1 MADRTAFSCVLCEV
15 NVMQMRRSIA
25 LVIGALAA
33 FGCKDQ
39 PSGGILV
46 VNVTGLPSG
55 ANAQVRV
62 TGPENFLRALTGSAT
77 LENLTPGEYIVRI
90 DTILH
95 NGTKYGS
102 PLSRDTIQ
110 VDRGQMPTADVPYT
124 VSSGSLNLT
133 ITGLSAGTPANVW
146 VVGETD
152 RINVV
157 ASGIVPGLAPGKY
170 YVQSDTMISTLGDRF
185 GASNT
190 LDSVNVLLSA
200 TPATA
205 SVAYTLVSGTLAVTV
220 SGLAPNVLP
229 PITVT
234 GPGGYVA
241 KFAGSQTIRG
251 LLPGTY
257 TVTPETK
264 HGPCPAIHRTSSP
277 PQTVSIPMGL
287 TASTTFNYVTG
298 TADPAELNLRIAS
311 VHVIQVTQDAQWSVP
326 MIAGRSA
333 FVRVFGVAN
342 QCNTVTP
349 KVRLTIGG
357 AAPVTLNAPESAVHF
372 ETAESSLGSTWNYNV
387 PANLVQDGMSII
399 AEIDPDGAVA
409 ENNESDNRYPS
420 AGSRAVIVKS
430 VPAVGVRF
438 VPITQTVGGV
448 AQTGAVA
455 DQLEALMYWTRRVF
469 PVATWDVDVREPLT
483 ISRTLTNAIVPWVQ
497 TLDEIEQL
505 HALDSA
511 ALKPGFRR
519 YYYGVAK
526 LAAPFG
532 IIGLGY
538 VPGRSAMGWDRTSGS
553 DNAGSTFAHELGHNF
568 GRLHAPCGN
577 PGNPDNGYP
586 NSGFYAGGGI
596 GVYGYDQFS
605 GSLIAPSMHTDI
617 MGYCPSQWISDY
629 TYRGV
634 MTYLA
639 DPSREPSL
647 AVAGSGTRQP
657 SLLIW
662 GRIENGVPMLEPAFE
677 IDAYPSVASNGGP
690 HRIAALDANG
700 AEIFSFAFNGKRIA
714 DVPGDYESFS
724 FVVPLSQLKGRSIAS
739 LRLSARGRTA
749 TNVASADRDADPG
762 VLASRAAT
770 GHVRLRWDAARF
782 PVVLVRSK
790 STGNVIAFARGG
802 DATIAATQAEIE
814 VNASNRVRSARR
826 TIKVLR

>member
-1 MADRTAFSCVLCEV
+1 V
-15 NVMQMRRSIA
+15 NLKQMRRSIP
-25 LVIGALAA
+25 LLIGALAA
-33 FGCKDQ
+33 FGCKE
-39 PSGGILV
+39 PSPNGTLV

-62 TGPENFLRALTGSAT
+62 TGPDNFLRALTGSAT
-77 LENLTPGEYIVRI
+77 LEDLTPGEYIVRI
-90 DTILH
+90 DTTLH

-102 PLSRDTIQ
+102 PVSRDTVQ

-124 VSSGSLNLT
+124 VSSGSLNVT

-152 RINVV
+152 RIHVV

-170 YVQSDTMISTLGDRF
+170 YVQSDTMISTLGDRY
-185 GASNT
+185 GASKI
-190 LDSVNVLLSA
+190 LDSVNVVMSA

-220 SGLAPNVLP
+220 SGVAANVNP
-229 PITVT
+229 PILVT
-234 GPGGYVA
+234 GPSGYVA
-241 KFAGSQTIRG
+241 RFSGSHTARG

-257 TVTPETK
+257 TVTPETA

-277 PQTVSIPMGL
+277 PQTVNIPMGA

-298 TADPAELNLRIAS
+298 TADPAELNLRIAA

-333 FVRVFGVAN
+333 LVRVFGVAN

-349 KVRLTIGG
+349 KVRLTIGS
-357 AAPVTLNAPESAVHF
+357 AAPVTLNAPESAVYF
-372 ETAESSLGSTWNYNV
+372 EPVEASLGSSWNYDV
-387 PANLVQDGMSII
+387 PANLVQAGMSIV
-399 AEIDPDGAVA
+399 AEIDADGAVP
-409 ENNESDNRYPS
+409 ETSESDNRYPS
-420 AGSRAVIVKS
+420 TGSRAVIVKS
-430 VPAVGVRF
+430 VPPVGVRF

-448 AQTGAVA
+448 TQTGAVA
-455 DQLEALMYWTRRVF
+455 DQLDALMYWTRRVF

-483 ISRTLTNAIVPWVQ
+483 ISRTLNNAIVPWIQ

-505 HALDSA
+505 HSLDSA
-511 ALKPGFRR
+511 AQKPGFRR

-526 LAAPFG
+526 IAAPFG

-538 VPGRSAMGWDRTSGS
+538 VPGRSAMGWDRPSGS
-553 DNAGSTFAHELGHNF
+553 DNAGATFAHELGHNF
-568 GRLHAPCGN
+568 GRQHAPCGN
-577 PGNPDNGYP
+577 PGNPDAGYP
-586 NSGFYAGGGI
+586 NTGFYAGGGI
-596 GVYGYDQFS
+596 GVDGYDQFS
-605 GSLIAPSMHTDI
+605 QSLVSRSMHTDI

-634 MTYLA
+634 MAYLT

-647 AVAGSGTRQP
+647 AVAGSGARQP

-662 GRIENGVPMLEPAFE
+662 GRIENGVPTLEPAFE
-677 IDAYPSVASNGGP
+677 IDAYPSAASSTGSN
-690 HRIAALDANG
+690 RITALDANG
-700 AEIFSFAFNGKRIA
+700 AEIFSFAFSGKRIA

-724 FVVPLSQLKGRSIAS
+724 FVVPLSQLKGRAIAS

-749 TNVASADRDADPG
+749 TNVATVDREADPG
-762 VLASRAAT
+762 VLASREAT
-770 GHVRLRWDAARF
+770 GRVRLRWDAGRY
-782 PVVLVRSK
+782 PVLLVRSK

-802 DATIAATQAEIE
+802 DATIAANQDEIE